1 MVVGLFISFVIVL
14 FPGNRVKMKK
24 VVLFAFLLAAFCAG
38 YAQTTDSI
46 STEIQGVVPVVFTLS
61 TDMNDIETVDLVN
74 SNSAYLGKVV
84 VYSNTKGL
92 WTIIIK
98 SQNNGN
104 LVGRSPNNNDVYPYE
119 FQFGSVDSINLSRG
133 FRMTYSTL
141 VEKATVEYPVSISYK
156 RLTELEKPVRS
167 DTYSDI
173 VTITIT
179 IS

>member
-1 MVVGLFISFVIVL
+1 
-14 FPGNRVKMKK
+14 MKK
-24 VVLFAFLLAAFCAG
+24 VIAVAFLL
-38 YAQTTDSI
+38 YSLTSLHAQKSNAIT
-46 STEIQGVVPVVFTLS
+46 TEIQGIVPVVFTLS

-104 LVGRSPNNNDVYPYE
+104 LVGRSPNNNDIYPYE
-119 FQFGSVDSINLSRG
+119 FQFGSVDSISLSRG

-141 VEKATVEYPVSISYK
+141 VEKATMEYPVSISYK
-156 RLTELEKPVRS
+156 KLTDMEKPVRS

>member
-1 MVVGLFISFVIVL
+1 MRKAILASILILFGLVSLPVFAQD
-14 FPGNRVKMKK
+14 NKK
-24 VVLFAFLLAAFCAG
+24 
-38 YAQTTDSI
+38 SI
-46 STEIQGVVPVVFTLS
+46 TTEIQGIVPVIFTLS
-61 TDMNDIETVDLVN
+61 TDMTDIETVDLVN

-92 WTIIIK
+92 WTIVIK
-98 SQNNGN
+98 SQNDGN
-104 LVGRSPNNNDVYPYE
+104 LIGKNPGNKDIYPYQ
-119 FQFGSVDSINLSRG
+119 FQFGSVDSISLSRG

-141 VEKATVEYPVSISYK
+141 IEKSTVEYPVSISYK
-156 RLTELEKPVRS
+156 KLTELEKPVRS